1 MSRIHEAVRRSLA
14 RERAAAPGSTLDA
27 GAGAAAVSE
36 ASLRPPSTVPFLPEL
51 PPDTPGAGH
60 HRRHSVADLLEPPPS
75 ARPLDLQE
83 PARIT
88 RQAAIDLDADGA
100 EKLAIYP
107 GADPVV
113 IDQFRKLAGVLH
125 QAQLE
130 HGTRTVTVASAVA
143 SEGKTLTA
151 INLAATLAAS
161 YRRRVLLIDV
171 DLRGPSVHAT
181 LRCPLAPGLSDVLS
195 GTAGP
200 ELPAIEIT
208 PGFFVLTAGTRT
220 RDPISAL
227 SSEQF
232 RQLLADAVAAFD
244 WVVLDIPPVGAL
256 PDAGLLTA
264 MSDTTVL
271 VVQTGT
277 AAYPVIQ
284 RAAEAIGPDR
294 IIGVV
299 LNMVAV
305 GELDATYGE
314 VGAYADTNVPVPG
327 GR

>member
-1 MSRIHEAVRRSLA
+1 MSRIHEAVRRSQA
-14 RERAAAPGSTLDA
+14 RERAVTLDPAIQA
-27 GAGAAAVSE
+27 GAVAVPDVPSR
-36 ASLRPPSTVPFLPEL
+36 LPSTVPFLPEL
-51 PPDTPGAGH
+51 PPEAAGNRHARHDLVELPG
-60 HRRHSVADLLEPPPS
+60 VAQAPQPLEPY
-75 ARPLDLQE
+75 E
-83 PARIT
+83 PARGR
-88 RQAAIDLDADGA
+88 RQAAIDMEADGA
-100 EKLAIYP
+100 EKLVIHPA
-107 GADPVV
+107 ADPTVV
-113 IDQFRKLAGVLH
+113 DQFRKLGGVLH

-151 INLAATLAAS
+151 VNLAATLASS
-161 YRRRVLLIDV
+161 YRRRVLLVDA

-181 LRCPLAPGLSDVLS
+181 LRCPLAPGVSDVLS
-195 GTAGP
+195 GSAGP
-200 ELPAIEIT
+200 ELPAIEIS

-232 RQLLADAVAAFD
+232 RQLLADAAVAFD

-256 PDAGLLTA
+256 PDASLLTA

-271 VVQTGT
+271 VVQTGS
-277 AAYPVIQ
+277 AAYPVVQ
-284 RAAEAIGPDR
+284 HAAEAIGPDR

-299 LNMVAV
+299 LNMVAP

-314 VGAYADTNVPVPG
+314 VGVYADRNAPVS
-327 GR
+327 GRS

>member
-1 MSRIHEAVRRSLA
+1 MSRIHEAVRRSEA
-14 RERAAAPGSTLDA
+14 RQRAGALDPTLDA
-27 GAGAAAVSE
+27 AARSAAVADTSQ
-36 ASLRPPSTVPFLPEL
+36 RPPSTVPFLAEL
-51 PPDTPGAGH
+51 PPDTGAADR
-60 HRRHSVADLLEPPPS
+60 HRRPDVVDLDPPVAPRAVEFH
-75 ARPLDLQE
+75 A
-83 PARIT
+83 PART

-100 EKLAIYP
+100 EKLAIHP
-107 GADPVV
+107 GADPIVV
-113 IDQFRKLAGVLH
+113 DQFRKLGGVLH

-130 HGTRTVTVASAVA
+130 HGTRTVTIASAVA

-161 YRRRVLLIDV
+161 YRRRVLLIDA
-171 DLRGPSVHAT
+171 DLRGPSVHTT
-181 LRCPLAPGLSDVLS
+181 LRCPVAPGVSDVLS
-195 GTAGP
+195 GSAGP

-220 RDPISAL
+220 RDPISAI

-232 RQLLADAVAAFD
+232 RQLLVDAVAAFD

-271 VVQTGT
+271 VVQTGS
-277 AAYPVIQ
+277 AAYAVVQ

-299 LNMVAV
+299 LNMVAP
-305 GELDATYGE
+305 GELDDTYGE
-314 VGAYADTNVPVPG
+314 VGVYADTNALQG
-327 GR
+327 GAR

>member
-1 MSRIHEAVRRSLA
+1 MSRIHEAVRRSQA
-14 RERAAAPGSTLDA
+14 RDRAAAADPSIEPAHAAGGSE
-27 GAGAAAVSE
+27 AAV
-36 ASLRPPSTVPFLPEL
+36 RPPSTVPFLAEL
-51 PPDTPGAGH
+51 PPDAAAGH
-60 HRRHSVADLLEPPPS
+60 HHRHADILEPVAPRTVE
-75 ARPLDLQE
+75 AHE
-83 PARIT
+83 PARAR
-88 RQAAIDLDADGA
+88 RQAAIDLEADGA
-100 EKLAIYP
+100 EKLAIHP

-113 IDQFRKLAGVLH
+113 VDQFRKLGGVLH

-130 HGTRTVTVASAVA
+130 HGTRIVTVASAVA

-161 YRRRVLLIDV
+161 YRRRVLLVDA
-171 DLRGPSVHAT
+171 DLRGPSVHTT
-181 LRCPLAPGLSDVLS
+181 LRCPAAPGVADVLAGS
-195 GTAGP
+195 AGP
-200 ELPAIEIT
+200 ELPAIEVT

-232 RQLLADAVAAFD
+232 RQLLADAVSAFD
-244 WVVLDIPPVGAL
+244 WVILDIPPVGAL

-277 AAYPVIQ
+277 AAYPVVQ

-299 LNMVAV
+299 LNMVEP

-314 VGAYADTNVPVPG
+314 AGVYSDTNASVGARG
-327 GR
+327 